1 MDRGLTLREGK
12 ADMETAR
19 AVITCLTITM
29 SRQKVRSDQEQA
41 NCTESSRKVG
51 TALLGLKF
59 LLLFPQ
65 HQTLSF

>member
-1 MDRGLTLREGK
+1 MDRGLISG
-12 ADMETAR
+12 R

-29 SRQKVRSDQEQA
+29 SSQKTRSDQVQA
-41 NCTESSRKVG
+41 NCVVSSRTEG
-51 TALLGLKF
+51 TAQLGLKF